1 MLEHGGR
8 LRVAAAQ
15 HRIPLADWLDLSTG
29 INPHGYPVPP
39 ISPAAWQRLPEDDD
53 DLLPAATA
61 YYGTAEILPL
71 AGSQAAIQALPQV
84 LGATRVGVLEPGY
97 AEHRHAWRRHDLRPL
112 AASDIDAALDALD
125 GLTVGHPNNP
135 DGTRFTPAQLREW
148 HERLARR
155 GGWLVVDEAF
165 IDTTP
170 EFSLAGMSGRPGLVI
185 LRSLGK
191 FFGLAGARVGFVL
204 APATLRHALAECL
217 GPWPLAGPSREVA
230 RAALADSPW
239 QAVTRARLTQDGARL
254 AGLLARL
261 GGEPRGCAL
270 FQTVALPQATAIA
283 EHLARQGILVRHWPG
298 APLLR
303 FGLPGTEP
311 GWARLAQALSPFFT
325 LP

>member
-8 LRVAAAQ
+8 LRAAAAR
-15 HRIPLADWLDLSTG
+15 HHIALADWLDLSTG

-39 ISPAAWQRLPEDDD
+39 IPPEAWRRLPEDDD
-53 DLLPAATA
+53 NLLAAATA
-61 YYGTAEILPL
+61 YYGTAEILPV
-71 AGSQAAIQALPQV
+71 AGSQAAIQALPRV
-84 LGATRVGVLEPGY
+84 LPGTDIGVLDPGY
-97 AEHRHAWRRHDLRPL
+97 AEHRHAWRRHDFRPL
-112 AASDIDAALDALD
+112 ASSDIDAALDALD
-125 GLTVGHPNNP
+125 GLIVGHPNNP
-135 DGTRFTPAQLREW
+135 DGARFTPAQLLEW
-148 HERLARR
+148 HKRLACR

-165 IDTTP
+165 IDATP
-170 EFSLAGMSGRPGLVI
+170 EISLADMAGLPGLVI

-217 GPWPLAGPSREVA
+217 GPWPLTGPSREVA
-230 RAALADSPW
+230 RAALADSAW

-254 AGLLARL
+254 ARMLARL
-261 GGEPRGCAL
+261 GSEPRGCAL

-283 EHLARQGILVRHWPG
+283 EDLARQGILVRHWQG

-311 GWARLAQALSPFFT
+311 GWARLARALSPFFT

>member
-8 LRVAAAQ
+8 LRAAAAR

-39 ISPAAWQRLPEDDD
+39 IPPEAWQRLPEDDD
-53 DLLPAATA
+53 DLLAAATA
-61 YYGTAEILPL
+61 YYGTREILPV
-71 AGSQAAIQALPQV
+71 AGSQAAIQALPRV
-84 LGATRVGVLEPGY
+84 LPGTRIGVLDPGY
-97 AEHRHAWRRHDLRPL
+97 AEHRHAWRHHDLRPL
-112 AASDIDAALDALD
+112 AAADIDAALDGLD
-125 GLTVGHPNNP
+125 GLILGHPNNP
-135 DGTRFTPAQLREW
+135 DGTRFSRARLLEW
-148 HERLARR
+148 HDRLAFG

-165 IDTTP
+165 IDATP
-170 EFSLAGMSGRPGLVI
+170 EISLAGMAGRPGLVI

-204 APATLRHALAECL
+204 AAADLRDALAECL

-230 RAALADSPW
+230 RAALADSAW

-270 FQTVALPQATAIA
+270 FQTVALPRVAEIA
-283 EHLARQGILVRHWPG
+283 EDLARQGILVRQWPG
-298 APLLR
+298 SPLLR

-311 GWARLAQALSPFFT
+311 AWGRLAQALSPFFT